1 MEPIKEIG
9 EDTMNWMI
17 FEDVMKNGV
26 YQNALSK
33 VLEPES
39 SEPPWPDDKEEEE
52 IACGQVVTWTNWYEK
67 NVETEK
73 EQLVP
78 THRQSEE
85 FCLHEN
91 TYDDNKDGAEV
102 CCDCGK
108 VFIQNIIYTRSLK
121 DPYIMF
127 YGIGNGR
134 STYKRSHYCNDL
146 INQWTCRDTSITR
159 PDLEIIKTFLP
170 ISGLVNKKTIRF
182 ALRQMGRAK
191 DGEDWIYV
199 QCKLTGMDTP
209 APDGDILRY
218 MKDMFQLIEV
228 GFEKCKPANRK
239 CMVHYNYIFVRILQI
254 LDKPEYFKYFPLLK
268 SKTKVKAI
276 DDVWRK
282 ICDCL
287 GLTYLPLPTPKM
299 FKLVG
304 NCHGPSAT
312 NGTTTTTQGKS
323 AALVIRNKGIK
334 KCHFTRVYKPRR
346 GRRTCEIV
354 ELPDNDFNEQENEEP

>member
-9 EDTMNWMI
+9 EETINWMI
-17 FEDVMKNGV
+17 FEDVMKNGI
-26 YQNALSK
+26 YQEALAK
-33 VLEPES
+33 VDRPKLASPFH
-39 SEPPWPDDKEEEE
+39 EEE
-52 IACGQVVTWTNWYEK
+52 IASGRVVVCLDENERRDVTT
-67 NVETEK
+67 V
-73 EQLVP
+73 QLVP
-78 THRQSEE
+78 THHQLSD

-91 TYDDNKDGAEV
+91 TYDDQKDGAEV

-108 VFIQNIIYTRSLK
+108 VFIKNIIYTRSLK

-134 STYKRSHYCNDL
+134 STYRRSHYCNDL

-159 PDLEIIKTFLP
+159 PDLEMIKTFLP
-170 ISGLVNKKTIRF
+170 SSGLVNKKTIRF

-199 QCKLTGMDTP
+199 QCKLTGMDIP
-209 APDGDILRY
+209 EPDGDILRY
-218 MKDMFQLIEV
+218 MKDMFQLIEI
-228 GFEKCKPANRK
+228 GFEKCKPVNRK

-254 LDKPEYFKYFPLLK
+254 MDKTEYFKYFPLLK

-304 NCHGPSAT
+304 NCHGTT
-312 NGTTTTTQGKS
+312 NEGKS
-323 AALVIRNKGIK
+323 ASLVIRNKGIK
-334 KCHFTRVYKPRR
+334 KHTSRVYKPR
-346 GRRTCEIV
+346 GARRTCEIV
-354 ELPDNDFNEQENEEP
+354 ELPDNDFNEQEDEES